1 MLGRLCPRGRE
12 PHCQPQPQGCPTRDG
27 IQAHRPSKHIMQ
39 PPRTEL
45 RPQSRQGWPQA
56 HNTGMSHSSDPRIP
70 LVSLAPSLPR
80 AAQHPPAQP
89 HCLSAPCI
97 FSPPRTSSCSLT
109 GRPSNLRASAKPRA
123 LSTPHLRHRTE
134 GARRLGGVGGAV
146 WAARRSTA
154 HTEAGRPGQAP
165 AIGSHL
171 GRARRADSGARAG
184 GRGATGTATAQ
195 PSAVPAPTSTPTA
208 PRHAAGRLRRG
219 GGGREG
225 RRRGGRTAGT
235 RLWRAGGHRASAAEP
250 GAPGRRR
257 SPRCDASSGAPA
269 ALPGSGAA
277 PDPSRPL
284 PPPAVPAAPRPAR
297 NRPRTSRR
305 SRTAATGRL
314 GQRPKPR
321 RASGGGRGEGEGGGP
336 RSYRAPARSSAA
348 RPPAPPPG
356 AGPGAGSEEQ
366 GPPSAAA
373 RGRGGAGRGAP
384 CGPLGAVVPPG
395 AASTPPDSGGAA
407 GRAFPRPP
415 LRSHLRSRWRRRP
428 RARGGAGRGG
438 APRGGKRR
446 RRRRGCPTALWR
458 NG

>member
-1 MLGRLCPRGRE
+1 M
-12 PHCQPQPQGCPTRDG
+12 
-27 IQAHRPSKHIMQ
+27 
-39 PPRTEL
+39 
-45 RPQSRQGWPQA
+45 
-56 HNTGMSHSSDPRIP
+56 
-70 LVSLAPSLPR
+70 
-80 AAQHPPAQP
+80 
-89 HCLSAPCI
+89 
-97 FSPPRTSSCSLT
+97 
-109 GRPSNLRASAKPRA
+109 
-123 LSTPHLRHRTE
+123 
-134 GARRLGGVGGAV
+134 GGAV

-219 GGGREG
+219 GADGRDSGGEAARRARGYGGRG
-225 RRRGGRTAGT
+225 DTAHPPQSPE
-235 RLWRAGGHRASAAEP
+235 LRAGAAAPGATLPAEP
-250 GAPGRRR
+250 PRLSPARGRHRTPPARSRLPR
-257 SPRCDASSGAPA
+257 SPPRL
-269 ALPGSGAA
+269 ALPETGPEPLVGAA
-277 PDPSRPL
+277 P
-284 PPPAVPAAPRPAR
+284 PPRGASGSGQSPAEPR
-297 NRPRTSRR
+297 
-305 SRTAATGRL
+305 
-314 GQRPKPR
+314 
-321 RASGGGRGEGEGGGP
+321 GGGRGEGEGGGP

-415 LRSHLRSRWRRRP
+415 LRSHLRSRWWRRP